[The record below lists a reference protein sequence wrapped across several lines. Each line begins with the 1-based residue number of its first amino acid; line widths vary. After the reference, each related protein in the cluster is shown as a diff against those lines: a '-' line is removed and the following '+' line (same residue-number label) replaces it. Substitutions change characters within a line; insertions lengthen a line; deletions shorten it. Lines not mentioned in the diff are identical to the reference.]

1 MIRVTVSNGTRYSGD
16 GRTVDSSKT
25 SICCPNSSFHCPASS
40 YFFVISA
47 SVLPFDRNVCLSLPI
62 RREYT
67 ACPSRTVP
75 KKMVLQCFR
84 FPTNVR
90 NISSVAH
97 A

>member
-1 MIRVTVSNGTRYSGD
+1 MIRFTASNGTKYSGE
-16 GRTVDSSKT
+16 GLTVDSSST
-25 SICCPNSSFHCPASS
+25 SICCPNSSFHAPASS

-47 SVLPFDRNVCLSLPI
+47 SVLPFDRNVCLSFPI
-62 RREYT
+62 SKEYT

-84 FPTNVR
+84 FPTNVL
-90 NISSVAH
+90 NISSDAH